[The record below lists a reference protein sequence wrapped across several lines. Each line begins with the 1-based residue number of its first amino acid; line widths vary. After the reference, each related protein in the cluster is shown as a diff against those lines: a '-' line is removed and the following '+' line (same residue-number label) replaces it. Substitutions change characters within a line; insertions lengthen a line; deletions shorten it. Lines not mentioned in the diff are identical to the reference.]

1 MIMYLAWNFPLKLSL
16 STIFKGAESSDSVM
30 SPNKLSSCDCNFYAT
45 LLKDKVQYTMYL
57 VRQGVKGGHLYEGE
71 GRKLKRTLSHYC
83 ACTKLRFSD
92 RMLRVQKIHIVLQ
105 NLPKSLHHAR
115 LSYTTKPS
123 QNYRSMFQLTF
134 DFSEIRSF

>member
-1 MIMYLAWNFPLKLSL
+1 MIMYLPWNFPLKLSL
-16 STIFKGAESSDSVM
+16 TTIFKGAESSDSVM

-71 GRKLKRTLSHYC
+71 GQKLKRTLYHYC

-92 RMLRVQKIHIVLQ
+92 RMLRVQKIHIVL
-105 NLPKSLHHAR
+105 
-115 LSYTTKPS
+115 
-123 QNYRSMFQLTF
+123 
-134 DFSEIRSF
+134 